1 MNSEKNKD
9 LERTIGENRSRLL
22 SFIRRRVGFDEEAED
37 ILQDVLFQFFISCEA
52 IESLEKMS
60 DSERSEFLLS
70 LEIESMDQSIEPN
83 SAETKDDDR

>member
-70 LEIESMDQSIEPN
+70 LEIESMDQSIETN

>member
-37 ILQDVLFQFFISCEA
+37 ILQDVLFQFFISCET
-52 IESLEKMS
+52 IESLEKIS